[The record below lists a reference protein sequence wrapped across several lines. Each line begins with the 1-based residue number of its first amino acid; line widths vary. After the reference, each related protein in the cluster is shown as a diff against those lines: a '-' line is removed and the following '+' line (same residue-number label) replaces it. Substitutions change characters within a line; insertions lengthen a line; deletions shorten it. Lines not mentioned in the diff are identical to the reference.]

1 MSRIRKQGNRFMNT
15 NKYPLTVTG
24 TSKMVRIHLD
34 GEDYHYASTLSQWL
48 SIKYDMSYKTYRNKS
63 KTRRD
68 ELKREFFHDTDWSFD
83 RYCRKYGKTEDDIRQ
98 ESEVIR
104 KAWYEEYKIWLEDKI
119 NNYLPDNR
127 SQKEIDHDDAMQILA
142 DCGVPFAPDGAPL
155 GIGWDD

>member
-68 ELKREFFHDTDWSFD
+68 ELKREFFQDTDWSFD
-83 RYCRKYGKTEDDIRQ
+83 RYCRKYGKTEDEIRQ

-104 KAWYEEYKIWLEDKI
+104 KAWYEEYKIWREDKI
-119 NNYLPDNR
+119 NNYLPDNK
-127 SQKEIDHDDAMQILA
+127 SQEEIDYDDAMQILA